1 MPTTLLD
8 VKGLNC
14 PSPIIQAKK
23 AMNSLESGDTLEIL
37 STDSASVKDFSTFC
51 RATGSM
57 LLESGEDNGV
67 YRFLIQKA

>member
-1 MPTTLLD
+1 MATSLLD

-14 PSPIIQAKK
+14 PSPIMQAKK

-37 STDSASVKDFSTFC
+37 STDSGSVKDFSTFC
-51 RATGSM
+51 RATGSE
-57 LLESGEDNGV
+57 LLESSQDDGV

>member
-1 MPTTLLD
+1 MATSLLD

-23 AMNSLESGDTLEIL
+23 AMNSLDPGDTLEVL
-37 STDSASVKDFSTFC
+37 STDSGSVKDFNTFC
-51 RATGSM
+51 RATGSV
-57 LLESGEDNGV
+57 LLESGEDDGI

>member
-1 MPTTLLD
+1 MATSLLD

-37 STDSASVKDFSTFC
+37 STDSGSVKDFNIFC

-57 LLESGEDNGV
+57 LLESGEEDGV